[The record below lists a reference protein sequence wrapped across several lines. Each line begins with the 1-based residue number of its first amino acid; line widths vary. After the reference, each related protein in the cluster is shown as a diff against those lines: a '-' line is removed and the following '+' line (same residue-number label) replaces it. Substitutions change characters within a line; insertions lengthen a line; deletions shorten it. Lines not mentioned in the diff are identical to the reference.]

1 VRSNSKAWITR
12 KFFTEWFHEVFAPAV
27 RDYLKEKNLR
37 LRSLLLMDNAPS
49 HTPGL
54 NEDLSDECDFI
65 EVMFLPSNTTPLI
78 QPMDQQVISNFK
90 KLYTK
95 ALFQQCFHVTSN
107 SDLTLREFWK
117 DHFNI
122 FHCLRLIEK
131 AWDQI
136 SERCLC
142 SAWKKLWLP
151 PEPPEVPCD
160 SEGSESEQTHEEV
173 TVMEEIVTLGVRLGL
188 DVDENDVNTLVEEH
202 NAQLTT
208 QDLQELHIEQQQ
220 EVTGELSSEDDVEV
234 QCKAAEIKD
243 FYTIGLK
250 CRILLKNGTLTPW
263 RCEK

>member
-1 VRSNSKAWITR
+1 
-12 KFFTEWFHEVFAPAV
+12 
-27 RDYLKEKNLR
+27 
-37 LRSLLLMDNAPS
+37 M
-49 HTPGL
+49 
-54 NEDLSDECDFI
+54 
-65 EVMFLPSNTTPLI
+65 
-78 QPMDQQVISNFK
+78 
-90 KLYTK
+90 YTK

-151 PEPPEVPCD
+151 HEPPQVPCD
-160 SEGSESEQTHEEV
+160 SEASESEQTHEEE
-173 TVMEEIVTLGVRLGL
+173 TVMEEIVTLSVRLGL
-188 DVDENDVNTLVEEH
+188 EVDENDVNTLVEEH

-208 QDLQELHIEQQQ
+208 QDLKELHKEQQQ

-243 FYTIGLK
+243 FLHHWAQVQDFAEKWHPNTLEVRQVTELFQEKVVEHFHNKLK
-250 CRILLKNGTLTPW
+250 KRQTQTTLDCFITKKPKVKHNYCVVSKSSQIVKRRASYMHVTHIHVLLHANKCFVLQSRHFFFTPIPT
-263 RCEK
+263 CSF